1 MHNTHSFHQPKGLDL
16 ARTFGDNPL
25 WGFFFFASRQG
36 NRFAMVGAQR
46 FLKWWISHFGIK
58 LNLVK
63 RLHYKYTQGGNLEY
77 NISEGFVTRPCGCVQ
92 HADGTERRGRY
103 GRGDTLKVIET
114 LWAEGGKE
122 GGREEGREGRREGG
136 QEATSVKLF
145 FSIKPICSHIHP
157 ITKDQRH
164 VSGAFSWLDF

>member
-1 MHNTHSFHQPKGLDL
+1 MSFFLLPGREIVLQWSGRS
-16 ARTFGDNPL
+16 A
-25 WGFFFFASRQG
+25 
-36 NRFAMVGAQR
+36 

-63 RLHYKYTQGGNLEY
+63 RLHYKYTQGGNSEY

-114 LWAEGGKE
+114 LWAEGGRGGRE
-122 GGREEGREGRREGG
+122 GGRRGRR
-136 QEATSVKLF
+136 EATSVKLF
-145 FSIKPICSHIHP
+145 FSIKPICLHIHP

-164 VSGAFSWLDF
+164 VSGAFP